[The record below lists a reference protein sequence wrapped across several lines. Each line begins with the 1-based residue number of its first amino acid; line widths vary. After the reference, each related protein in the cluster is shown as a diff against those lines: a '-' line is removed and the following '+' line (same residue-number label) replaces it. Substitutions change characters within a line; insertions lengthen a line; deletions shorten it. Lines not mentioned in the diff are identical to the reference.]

1 MRGNLGKWAL
11 LVAVVLSGTGIG
23 HAQDAIEQLKPLV
36 ETSAH
41 RLAIAEQVALS
52 KWDSRAAVEDAPR
65 EAQVIMGAVKDG
77 EAKGLDRVMVT
88 NFFKA
93 QIEANKVVQYS
104 LLADWERAGKAP
116 AHEPINL
123 AGTIRPELDQVQ
135 TALAAELAAT
145 VDVRAS
151 STCHADLAKAVG
163 RYLSGHAGGGSALR
177 GIALDRSLA
186 AACTK

>member
-1 MRGNLGKWAL
+1 MLGYIGKWVL
-11 LVAVVLSGTGIG
+11 LAAIGLSGTGIG
-23 HAQDAIEQLKPLV
+23 YAQGAVEQLQPLV

-65 EAQVIMGAVKDG
+65 EMQVILGAVKNSEG
-77 EAKGLDRVMVT
+77 KGLDEKLVT
-88 NFFKA
+88 SFFKA

-116 AHEPINL
+116 VHTSINL

-135 TALAAELAAT
+135 TALVAELVAT

-163 RYLSGHAGGGSALR
+163 RYLSAHAGEGGALR
-177 GIALDRSLA
+177 AIALDRSLA